1 MAKHKPTTPTR
12 RHATKKDFSRV
23 TKKKPEKGLIKILKK
38 KSGRN
43 NQGRITVRHQ
53 GGRAKRFYRMV
64 DFKQK
69 KLNQEAVVKAIE
81 YDPNRTAYIALLEY
95 SDGEK
100 SYRLAPKKLKV
111 GDKVMAAENAEIRPG
126 NRLKLKNIAIGTE
139 IYNIELQPGAG
150 GKLVR
155 SAGASASIMGTEGK
169 YMAVKMPSGELRK
182 INKECFAS
190 IGVVSRTEHRYE
202 RVGGA
207 GKSRHKGRRPTVRG
221 SAMSP
226 VDHPHGGGEGRAGIG
241 LKYPKTPWGKPALG
255 KKTRKRKHTDKF
267 IIKRR

>member
-12 RHATKKDFSRV
+12 RHATKKDFSKV
-23 TKKKPEKGLIKILKK
+23 TKKRPEKSLVKILKK

-53 GGRAKRFYRMV
+53 GGRVKRFYRII

-69 KLNQEAVVKAIE
+69 KINQEGVVKAIE
-81 YDPNRTAYIALLEY
+81 YDPNRTTYIALLEY
-95 SDGEK
+95 PGGEK
-100 SYRLAPKKLKV
+100 AYRLAPRKLTV
-111 GDKVMAAENAEIRPG
+111 GDKVLIADNTEIKPG
-126 NRLKLKNIAIGTE
+126 NRLKIKNITIGTE
-139 IYNIELQPGAG
+139 IYNIELQPGGG

-155 SAGASASIMGTEGK
+155 SAGATAKVMGAEGK

-190 IGVVSRTEHRYE
+190 IGVLSRAEHRYE
-202 RVGGA
+202 RFGSA
-207 GKSRHKGRRPTVRG
+207 GKNRHKGKRPTVRG

-226 VDHPHGGGEGRAGIG
+226 VDHPHGGGEGRTGVG
-241 LKYPKTPWGKPALG
+241 LKHPKTPWGKPALG
-255 KKTRKRKHTDKF
+255 KKTRKRKQTDKF